1 MSETEDSS
9 RWEAARLLL
18 EADSAS
24 RSRGIEL
31 VRVTEDELEVTMPVA
46 AHDTNGVGVAHGGV
60 AYFLADS
67 AVGLA
72 ANSRRDGSHV
82 TASATMTYLA
92 PGRAGDTL
100 RAVCEGPVSQQGRT
114 SVYTVRVLDSAC
126 RTIAVLHESLTQLR
140 KPTPTEGVFR

>member
-1 MSETEDSS
+1 MSGTEQSS
-9 RWEAARLLL
+9 RWEAAQVLL
-18 EADSAS
+18 EADDAS

-31 VRVTEDELEVTMPVA
+31 VRVTNDELEVIMPVA
-46 AHDTNGVGVAHGGV
+46 THDTNGVGIAHGGV

-72 ANSRRDGSHV
+72 ANSRGDGDHV
-82 TASATMTYLA
+82 TASATITYLA

-100 RAVCEGPVSQQGRT
+100 RAVCAGPVAQQGRT
-114 SVYTVRVLDSAC
+114 SVYTVNVLDSAG

-140 KPTPTEGVFR
+140 KPIQTESVAH